1 MFYNDNTS
9 STGEYN
15 HGRRKDDSHSL
26 DSYMPTSSNSNHP
39 QPQPIQ
45 QSTNNGSIL
54 FPFDHTTSQQPSS
67 SYDPFLSMTGQDTY
81 MDDFYKHMGS
91 WSNQDAATTQQLLAS
106 SFEDRQQDPNMLFS
120 LGNQQDILLSDPNFV
135 RQQQLLQ
142 EQQRATMQREALEQQ
157 DFMDDAD
164 ISNASVM
171 FDDMEDSFGASTG
184 GGGGMMNAVAG
195 SSAPLDIHQSDQQQ
209 IRLSYPDTMPTI
221 NTSGA
226 IQDTTRTMASA
237 KPIKKDNRRSPGMRL
252 KRTSSPIPINASGS
266 AAVAHARSSEIDH
279 QRRQNELQARFRV
292 NYNKK
297 TSSGMAGSAPKTST
311 QQRSSLGAA
320 AAFGTSVPTIPTTRF
335 DESTGAGSSFP
346 AGSSPLQVGSFG
358 NGNTS
363 GMMKGGQATSFPS
376 RTMPIQ
382 IQRVQ
387 RPPNAV
393 PFDAEE
399 HQRQLD
405 DQLEK
410 VDFDDITVS
419 ELKDMLRQR
428 GKPATGKKVVLVQRL
443 QEERELIKAI
453 KSGRIQRHSQPP
465 PPSSRPIES
474 ARPRSFQ
481 ASSPMAI
488 HAAVQQQS
496 PQSPMLGGGSSSS
509 VPNSS
514 LMIPGSPNSVT
525 MSLNRMH
532 IGSPPMTAQQQHP
545 RRFSPYATPSSPRLG
560 SSSPKPQNQQAPP
573 SASYSSSVPT
583 NALSSSPGSFT
594 FGSPLSSSFTNRFP
608 QQQRQI
614 PTTYGRPKSY
624 APFTSSALATPDRD
638 DDHDPFD
645 DYQDESS
652 HQQQCMDQQHGASS
666 SAAVPV
672 KMEMDPTIE
681 SVLYGGKFIF
691 TCIQCIL
698 IMPIANNV
706 PDFDIPEGF
715 TEEDLMAVLAGQG
728 FGNLDMHSNNN
739 DTSGG
744 GYSSND
750 MTLFDNHVSHA
761 TPR

>member
-1 MFYNDNTS
+1 MFYNDNTC

-15 HGRRKDDSHSL
+15 HGKRKDDPHSL
-26 DSYMPTSSNSNHP
+26 DTYMPTSSNSNHP

-45 QSTNNGSIL
+45 QSSNNGSIL
-54 FPFDHTTSQQPSS
+54 FPHDNATCQQSSS
-67 SYDPFLSMTGQDTY
+67 SYDPLFSMTGQDTY
-81 MDDFYKHMGS
+81 MDDLYKHLGS

-106 SFEDRQQDPNMLFS
+106 SFEDKQDPNMFFS

-142 EQQRATMQREALEQQ
+142 EQQRATMQREALEQ

-164 ISNASVM
+164 ISNTSVM
-171 FDDMEDSFGASTG
+171 FDDMEDSFGG
-184 GGGGMMNAVAG
+184 RGVGMDTVSG
-195 SSAPLDIHQSDQQQ
+195 SSAPMDIHHHHSDQQQ
-209 IRLSYPDTMPTI
+209 QIHLSYPDTMPTI

-226 IQDTTRTMASA
+226 VQDATRTMAST

-297 TSSGMAGSAPKTST
+297 ASTGIVGSAPKTSST
-311 QQRSSLGAA
+311 QQRSSLNAGAVG
-320 AAFGTSVPTIPTTRF
+320 AAFGTSVPTIPTTRY

-346 AGSSPLQVGSFG
+346 AGTSPLQVGSFG
-358 NGNTS
+358 STS

-443 QEERELIKAI
+443 QEERELIKAVR
-453 KSGRIQRHSQPP
+453 SGKIQRHSQPP

-488 HAAVQQQS
+488 HAAVQQQP

-560 SSSPKPQNQQAPP
+560 SSSPKPQNQQPPP

-583 NALSSSPGSFT
+583 NPLSSSPGSFS

-638 DDHDPFD
+638 DDRDPFD
-645 DYQDESS
+645 DYKDDSS
-652 HQQQCMDQQHGASS
+652 QQHGASS
-666 SAAVPV
+666 STAAVPV

-681 SVLYGGKFIF
+681 NVLYG
-691 TCIQCIL
+691 
-698 IMPIANNV
+698 ANNNAL
-706 PDFDIPEGF
+706 DFDIPEGF
-715 TEEDLMAVLAGQG
+715 TEEDFLSVLAGQG
-728 FGNLDMHSNNN
+728 FGNLDMLSNNN

-744 GYSSND
+744 GYSSNND
-750 MTLFDNHVSHA
+750 MALFDNHVSHA

>member
-1 MFYNDNTS
+1 
-9 STGEYN
+9 
-15 HGRRKDDSHSL
+15 
-26 DSYMPTSSNSNHP
+26 MPTSSNSNHP

-45 QSTNNGSIL
+45 QSTNNSSIL
-54 FPFDHTTSQQPSS
+54 FPFDNATSSQQPSS
-67 SYDPFLSMTGQDTY
+67 SYDPFFSMTGQDTY
-81 MDDFYKHMGS
+81 MDDFYKHLGS

-106 SFEDRQQDPNMLFS
+106 SFEDKQQQQQQQQQQDPSMFFS

-142 EQQRATMQREALEQQ
+142 EQQRATMQREALQQQ

-171 FDDMEDSFGASTG
+171 FDDMEDSFGG
-184 GGGGMMNAVAG
+184 GGGGGGVGMDTVAG
-195 SSAPLDIHQSDQQQ
+195 SSAPMDIHQSDQQQ

-226 IQDTTRTMASA
+226 VQDTTRTMASA

-266 AAVAHARSSEIDH
+266 AAVAHATRSSEIDH

-297 TSSGMAGSAPKTST
+297 TSSGMAGSAPKTSST

-335 DESTGAGSSFP
+335 DESTGAASSFP
-346 AGSSPLQVGSFG
+346 AGTSPLQVGSFG
-358 NGNTS
+358 NGSTS

-453 KSGRIQRHSQPP
+453 RSGKIQRHSQPP

-488 HAAVQQQS
+488 HAAVQQQP
-496 PQSPMLGGGSSSS
+496 PQSPMLGAGGSSSS

-560 SSSPKPQNQQAPP
+560 SSSPKPQNQQPPP

-645 DYQDESS
+645 DYKDESS
-652 HQQQCMDQQHGASS
+652 SQQQQQQYMDQYGASS

-681 SVLYGGKFIF
+681 SVLYG
-691 TCIQCIL
+691 
-698 IMPIANNV
+698 ANTN
-706 PDFDIPEGF
+706 FDIPEGF
-715 TEEDLMAVLAGQG
+715 TEEDLAAVLAGQG

-739 DTSGG
+739 DPSGG
-744 GYSSND
+744 GGGGGFSSND
-750 MTLFDNHVSHA
+750 MALFDNHVSHA